1 MQEDNTAVKQDKHST
16 NQDKRSI
23 NLGASSLV
31 MSKMGV
37 FFLIAVLIVVGALI
51 SDKFLT
57 LTNFSNIIS
66 AVALLG
72 IVAVGVSFVTYSG
85 HFADMS
91 VPVIMAYS
99 GIISVATLKYGMFVS
114 ILSGIAVGLVIGLVN
129 AFVVGKLKANP
140 IIWTLAFSFII
151 SGYVRWVYSGR
162 QIYPDVEGKGNP
174 AVDIF
179 INLIRMDVVKG
190 VPLVV
195 FVMICL
201 AILCQFILTKTKFGQ
216 QLKLVGS
223 SIEVAKMTGVN
234 VSRTV
239 GAAFMMSA
247 LTSSIGGI
255 FLASLSKVGA
265 YYNGAGYD
273 FLAVTAIVIGG
284 MTLAGGRGSIIGV
297 IGGVFTLGLLNNIMT
312 LFHIGDFSIDTF
324 SQSMIRGII
333 FILVVGIHARSLRK
347 LGRDDA

>member
-1 MQEDNTAVKQDKHST
+1 MQEKIEVAGK
-16 NQDKRSI
+16 DKRNI
-23 NLGASSLV
+23 NFGFFNTLT
-31 MSKMGV
+31 SKIGV
-37 FFLIAVLIVVGALI
+37 FGLLAILMVAGVFI

-57 LTNFSNIIS
+57 LSNFSNIIS

-99 GIISVATLKYGMFVS
+99 GIISVANLKYGIVVS
-114 ILSGIAVGLVIGLVN
+114 IASGIAVGLAIGLVN
-129 AFVVGKLKANP
+129 AFVIGKLKANP

-151 SGYVRWVYSGR
+151 SGYIRWVYSGN
-162 QIYPDVEGKGNP
+162 QIYPDVEAKGNP
-174 AVDIF
+174 AVEVF
-179 INLIRMDVVKG
+179 INLFRIDIIKG

-195 FVMICL
+195 FVMLCL
-201 AILCQFILTKTKFGQ
+201 AVVCQLILVKTKFGQ

-234 VSRTV
+234 VAFTV

-273 FLAVTAIVIGG
+273 FSAVTAIVIGG
-284 MTLAGGRGSIIGV
+284 MTLAGGRGSIVGV
-297 IGGVFTLGLLNNIMT
+297 IGGVFTLGLLNNLMT
-312 LFHIGDFSIDTF
+312 LFRIGDFSIDTF
-324 SQSMIRGII
+324 SQNMIRGII
-333 FILVVGIHARSLRK
+333 FILVVGINARSLRK
-347 LGRDDA
+347 MGRDDA

>member
-1 MQEDNTAVKQDKHST
+1 MQINEQTQVKDGRNRTYGIFNTLT
-16 NQDKRSI
+16 
-23 NLGASSLV
+23 
-31 MSKMGV
+31 SKLGV
-37 FFLIAVLIVVGALI
+37 FGLLIILIIAGIFI

-57 LTNFSNIIS
+57 LSNFSNIIS

-99 GIISVATLKYGMFVS
+99 GIISVANLKYGIVIS
-114 ILSGIAVGLVIGLVN
+114 IISGIAVGLAIGLVN
-129 AFVVGKLKANP
+129 AFAIGKLKANP

-151 SGYVRWVYSGR
+151 SGYIRWVYSGN
-162 QIYPDVEGKGNP
+162 QIYPDVEAKGNP
-174 AVDIF
+174 AVDVF
-179 INLIRMDVVKG
+179 INLFRVNIIKG

-195 FVMICL
+195 FVMVAL
-201 AILCQFILTKTKFGQ
+201 AVICQFILKKTKFGQ

-223 SIEVAKMTGVN
+223 SKEVAKMTGVN
-234 VSRTV
+234 VAFTV
-239 GAAFMMSA
+239 GMAFMMSA

-273 FLAVTAIVIGG
+273 FSAVTAIVIGG
-284 MTLAGGRGSIIGV
+284 MTLAGGRGGIVGV
-297 IGGVFTLGLLNNIMT
+297 IGGVFTLGLLNNLMT
-312 LFHIGDFSIDTF
+312 LFQIGDFSIDTF
-324 SQSMIRGII
+324 SQNMIRGII
-333 FILVVGIHARSLRK
+333 FIIVVGFNARSLRK
-347 LGRDDA
+347 MGRDDA

>member
-1 MQEDNTAVKQDKHST
+1 MNKIVEN
-16 NQDKRSI
+16 DKRKISFGLF
-23 NLGASSLV
+23 NTLV
-31 MSKMGV
+31 SNMGV
-37 FFLIAVLIVVGALI
+37 FFILIVLVIAGMFI

-57 LTNFSNIIS
+57 VSNFSNIIS

-72 IVAVGVSFVTYSG
+72 IVAIGVSFVTYSG

-99 GIISVATLKYGMFVS
+99 GIISVANLKYGIVIS
-114 ILSGIAVGLVIGLVN
+114 ILSGIGIGLVIGLIN
-129 AFVVGKLKANP
+129 AFAIGKLKANP
-140 IIWTLAFSFII
+140 IIWTLALSFIV
-151 SGYVRWVYSGR
+151 SGYIRWAYSGN
-162 QIYPDVEGKGNP
+162 QIYPDVEGQGNP

-179 INLIRMDVVKG
+179 INLFRVDIING

-195 FVMICL
+195 FVMFAL
-201 AILCQFILTKTKFGQ
+201 AVIGQIVLTKTRFGK

-234 VSRTV
+234 VTMTV

-247 LTSSIGGI
+247 LTASIGGI

-265 YYNGAGYD
+265 YYNGVGYD
-273 FLAVTAIVIGG
+273 FSAVTAIVLGG

-297 IGGVFTLGLLNNIMT
+297 IGGVFTLGLLNNLMT
-312 LFHIGDFSIDTF
+312 LFSIGGFSIDTF
-324 SQSMIRGII
+324 SQNMIRGIV
-333 FILVVGIHARSLRK
+333 FIIVVGVNARSLRK
-347 LGRDDA
+347 MGRDDA

>member
-1 MQEDNTAVKQDKHST
+1 MQDKIEISGK
-16 NQDKRSI
+16 DKRNI
-23 NLGASSLV
+23 NFGFFNTLT
-31 MSKMGV
+31 SKIGV
-37 FFLIAVLIVVGALI
+37 FGLLAILMVAGVFI

-57 LTNFSNIIS
+57 LSNFSNIIS

-72 IVAVGVSFVTYSG
+72 IVACGVSFVTYSG

-99 GIISVATLKYGMFVS
+99 GIISVANLKYGIVIS
-114 ILSGIAVGLVIGLVN
+114 ILSGIGVGLVIGLVN
-129 AFVVGKLKANP
+129 AFVIGKLKANP

-151 SGYVRWVYSGR
+151 SGYIRWAYSGN
-162 QIYPDVEGKGNP
+162 QIYPDVEAKGNP
-174 AVDIF
+174 AVETF
-179 INLIRMDVVKG
+179 INLFRVDIVKG

-195 FVMICL
+195 FVMLCL
-201 AILCQFILTKTKFGQ
+201 AVICQVILVKTKFGQ

-234 VSRTV
+234 VAFTV

-273 FLAVTAIVIGG
+273 FSAVTAIVIGG
-284 MTLAGGRGSIIGV
+284 MTLAGGRGSIVGV
-297 IGGVFTLGLLNNIMT
+297 IGGVFTLGLLNNLMT
-312 LFHIGDFSIDTF
+312 LFKIGEFSIDTF
-324 SQSMIRGII
+324 SQNMIRGII
-333 FILVVGIHARSLRK
+333 FILVVGINARSLRK
-347 LGRDDA
+347 MGRDDA

>member
-1 MQEDNTAVKQDKHST
+1 MQTSKVVEQK
-16 NQDKRSI
+16 DKRNI
-23 NLGASSLV
+23 NSGIFTLV
-31 MSKMGV
+31 LNKLGV
-37 FFLIAVLIVVGALI
+37 FSIIIILMILGALI
-51 SDKFLT
+51 SNKFLT
-57 LTNFSNIIS
+57 VSNFSNIIS

-72 IVAVGVSFVTYSG
+72 IVALGVSFISYSG

-91 VPVIMAYS
+91 VPVIMALS
-99 GIISVATLKYGMFVS
+99 GIMSVGTLRYGIVVS
-114 ILSGIAVGLVIGLVN
+114 VLSGIAIGLLIGLVN

-140 IIWTLAFSFII
+140 IIWTLAVTFVMGGFM
-151 SGYVRWVYSGR
+151 RWASHGN
-162 QIYPDVEGKGNP
+162 QIYPDIEAHGNSS
-174 AVDIF
+174 AKIFVD
-179 INLIRMDVVKG
+179 LARMDVVKG
-190 VPLVV
+190 LPFIVLVFLCMV
-195 FVMICL
+195 VI
-201 AILCQFILTKTKFGQ
+201 CQFIMFKTKFGQ

-234 VSRTV
+234 VAKTV

-265 YYNGAGYD
+265 YYNGNGYD

-297 IGGVFTLGLLNNIMT
+297 LGGVLTLGLLNNLMT
-312 LFHIGDFSIDTF
+312 LVSFGTFSIDTF

-333 FILVVGIHARSLRK
+333 FIVVVGLQARSLRK

>member
-1 MQEDNTAVKQDKHST
+1 MQEKIEIAGN
-16 NQDKRSI
+16 DKRNI
-23 NLGASSLV
+23 NFGFFNTLT
-31 MSKMGV
+31 SKVGV
-37 FFLIAVLIVVGALI
+37 FGLLAILMVAGIFI

-57 LTNFSNIIS
+57 VSNFSNIIS

-99 GIISVATLKYGMFVS
+99 GIISVANLKYGIVVS
-114 ILSGIAVGLVIGLVN
+114 IVSGIAVGLAIGLVN
-129 AFVVGKLKANP
+129 AFVIGKLKANP

-151 SGYVRWVYSGR
+151 SGYIRWVYSGN
-162 QIYPDVEGKGNP
+162 QIYPDVEAKGNP
-174 AVDIF
+174 AVDVF
-179 INLIRMDVVKG
+179 INLFRIDIIKG

-195 FVMICL
+195 FVMLCL
-201 AILCQFILTKTKFGQ
+201 AVICQLILVKTKFGQ

-234 VSRTV
+234 VSFTV

-265 YYNGAGYD
+265 YYNGVGYD
-273 FLAVTAIVIGG
+273 FSAVTAIVIGG
-284 MTLAGGRGSIIGV
+284 MTLAGGRGSIVGV
-297 IGGVFTLGLLNNIMT
+297 IGGVFTLGLLNNLMT
-312 LFHIGDFSIDTF
+312 LFRIGDFSIDTF
-324 SQSMIRGII
+324 SQNMIRGII
-333 FILVVGIHARSLRK
+333 FILVVGINARSLRK
-347 LGRDDA
+347 MGQDDA